1 MHSVSCPL
9 EPMCNIHLAQQSQW
23 VNQIRNGSIEQD
35 IKCVCARARVCVCVC
50 VCVRVCVCVKL
61 LDIQAMCT
69 YTTDSLLQYICAVN
83 GIAVIYLNSCLQWS
97 CQDTLYTV
105 LSGGHTGCSD
115 SWRIDRNCYTCL
127 RTTQPGKLHTGNIEC
142 ISSTYSLELEIIT
155 LTWLVLRYI
164 IFGYRLLLL
173 LLLVLLLLLLLNP
186 DGLKKK
192 EGFFFCIII
201 PAKGHGFSR
210 AKWMMCSEKWFS
222 VFMIARFGAVGW
234 IYCWPHGLVYTW
246 SG

>member
-23 VNQIRNGSIEQD
+23 VNQIRSGSIEQD
-35 IKCVCARARVCVCVC
+35 IKCMCVRARACVCVC

-69 YTTDSLLQYICAVN
+69 YTTDSLLQYIWAVN
-83 GIAVIYLNSCLQWS
+83 GIAVIYLNNSLQWS
-97 CQDTLYTV
+97 CQDTQYTV
-105 LSGGHTGCSD
+105 LSDGHTGCSD
-115 SWRIDRNCYTCL
+115 SWWIDRNCYTCL
-127 RTTQPGKLHTGNIEC
+127 RTTQPDKLHTGHIEC

-155 LTWLVLRYI
+155 VTWLVLGYM
-164 IFGYRLLLL
+164 IFGYRLQLLL
-173 LLLVLLLLLLLNP
+173 LLQLNP

-201 PAKGHGFSR
+201 PAKGHGFCR
-210 AKWMMCSEKWFS
+210 AKWMMCSEK
-222 VFMIARFGAVGW
+222 MMLCIHDRT
-234 IYCWPHGLVYTW
+234 CWCCWVDLLLTSWACLRWVRLTT
-246 SG
+246 

>member
-83 GIAVIYLNSCLQWS
+83 GIAVIYLNNSLRWS

-105 LSGGHTGCSD
+105 LSGGHTGCPYSC
-115 SWRIDRNCYTCL
+115 WTGKRCYTCL
-127 RTTQPGKLHTGNIEC
+127 RTNQPGRLHTGHAEC
-142 ISSTYSLELEIIT
+142 ISSAYWLELKIIT
-155 LTWLVLRYI
+155 VTWLVLAYM

-173 LLLVLLLLLLLNP
+173 LLLLLLPHPDGSNKNTLFLLHYYFSKRTRIFHRTCWCCWVDLLLTSWACL
-186 DGLKKK
+186 
-192 EGFFFCIII
+192 
-201 PAKGHGFSR
+201 H
-210 AKWMMCSEKWFS
+210 
-222 VFMIARFGAVGW
+222 
-234 IYCWPHGLVYTW
+234 LVRLTT
-246 SG
+246 

>member
-83 GIAVIYLNSCLQWS
+83 GIAVIYLNNSLRWS

-115 SWRIDRNCYTCL
+115 SWWIDRNCYTCL
-127 RTTQPGKLHTGNIEC
+127 RTTQPCKLHTGNIEC

-155 LTWLVLRYI
+155 VTWLVLGISY
-164 IFGYRLLLL
+164 
-173 LLLVLLLLLLLNP
+173 LVT
-186 DGLKKK
+186 D
-192 EGFFFCIII
+192 
-201 PAKGHGFSR
+201 
-210 AKWMMCSEKWFS
+210 
-222 VFMIARFGAVGW
+222 
-234 IYCWPHGLVYTW
+234 YCYYYYYYY
-246 SG
+246 

>member
-1 MHSVSCPL
+1 
-9 EPMCNIHLAQQSQW
+9 
-23 VNQIRNGSIEQD
+23 
-35 IKCVCARARVCVCVC
+35 
-50 VCVRVCVCVKL
+50 
-61 LDIQAMCT
+61 MCT

-127 RTTQPGKLHTGNIEC
+127 RTTQPGKLHTGHIEC

-186 DGLKKK
+186 DGLKKNK
-192 EGFFFCIII
+192 KQKN
-201 PAKGHGFSR
+201 AFSFALLFQQKDTDFPEQSGWCAQKNDSLYSWSHVLVLLGR
-210 AKWMMCSEKWFS
+210 S
-222 VFMIARFGAVGW
+222 IAD
-234 IYCWPHGLVYTW
+234 PMGLSTLGPVDHIGKSRRGDHYFVLV
-246 SG
+246 